1 MKFTVERVA
10 LQRMVEQLKIERGV
24 KGQSQRM
31 MRLSA
36 CAARVFVEAN
46 GVAAGIEALVLE
58 DGACNV
64 PRMKFLK
71 VLRTFHPKQNV
82 TLSADAAGLR
92 IEGFTMKATCFSPVA
107 DAPGEFQVFPVT
119 DAWLAQPEPPKA
131 ATVPESRW
139 LKTRWWE

>member
-10 LQRMVEQLKIERGV
+10 LERMVEQLKTERGV
-24 KGQSQRM
+24 KGPRQRM

-58 DGACNV
+58 EGACNV

-71 VLRTFHPKQNV
+71 VLRTFHPKQNL
-82 TLSADAAGLR
+82 TLSADASGLR
-92 IEGFTMKATCFSPVA
+92 IEGFLMKVTCFSSTTA
-107 DAPGEFQVFPVT
+107 APGEFQIFPVT
-119 DAWLAQPEPPKA
+119 DAWLAQSETAEPA
-131 ATVPESRW
+131 QTPESRW
-139 LKTRWWE
+139 LKSRWWK